1 MISKKNTFD
10 FIDILKKY
18 DKKDILIKYEIQEI
32 IINDIKELKELI
44 NQFNKE
50 MSLERKILFL

>member
-1 MISKKNTFD
+1 MTQKKYRNLYLNMISKKIFD

-44 NQFNKE
+44 N
-50 MSLERKILFL
+50 I